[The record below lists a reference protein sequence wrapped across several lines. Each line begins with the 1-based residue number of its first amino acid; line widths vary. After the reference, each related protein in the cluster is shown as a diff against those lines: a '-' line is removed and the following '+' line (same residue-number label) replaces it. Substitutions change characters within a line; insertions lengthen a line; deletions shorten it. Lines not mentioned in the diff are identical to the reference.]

1 MSSSKNNQ
9 GPLKKPLKSKRV
21 DDQSGQGG
29 GLTEDQDSAEKANYS
44 SALPV
49 TVVAAAWAKANDKPA
64 AYAPMDKA
72 DEVNRLA
79 SVAQALNYEMGLGMS
94 VSPSPFGTFKADD
107 YGPKVTRDDVKKNPN
122 DSVKTTRYED
132 GTKEV
137 ALTANYGHSYLVKG
151 SIEGKEVT
159 FLVDTGASNVSIP
172 WRLAN
177 FIGLDKKKGRESS
190 ARTANGLVKTY
201 EVVID
206 SLKIGDIE
214 LNFVG
219 ASVNQGDTSEEVL
232 LGMSAL
238 KKLEFAYSDEKLYL
252 RQRPKKEDPNRRY
265 R

>member
-1 MSSSKNNQ
+1 MSISRDKDGGPKRTPKKKSDGDGGRLSK
-9 GPLKKPLKSKRV
+9 LEAV
-21 DDQSGQGG
+21 I
-29 GLTEDQDSAEKANYS
+29 EKANYS

-49 TVVAAAWAKANDKPA
+49 TVGVAAWAKANDKPA
-64 AYAPMDKA
+64 AYAPMNSADKVS
-72 DEVNRLA
+72 ELSNI
-79 SVAQALNYEMGLGMS
+79 AQALNYEMGLGMS
-94 VSPSPFGTFKADD
+94 VSPSPFGTVKMDD
-107 YGPKVTRDDVKKNPN
+107 YGPRVSKEDVKKNPN
-122 DSVKTTRYED
+122 DHTVTTLYAD
-132 GTKEV
+132 GTKEL
-137 ALTANYGHSYLVKG
+137 ALTANYGHSYLVSG

-206 SLKIGDIE
+206 SLKIGGIE
-214 LNFVG
+214 LKFVG

-238 KKLEFAYSDEKLYL
+238 KKLEFAYADEKLYL
-252 RQRPKKEDPNRRY
+252 RQRPKKEDPNQRPR
-265 R
+265 